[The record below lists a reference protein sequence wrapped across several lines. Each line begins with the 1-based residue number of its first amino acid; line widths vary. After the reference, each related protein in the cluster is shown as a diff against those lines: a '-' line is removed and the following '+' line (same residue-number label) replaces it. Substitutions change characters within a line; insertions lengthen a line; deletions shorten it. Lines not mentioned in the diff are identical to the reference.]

1 MSLLNRL
8 TGFILIFCLP
18 LAKGFDIHAQAQQ
31 RDRTDSVGL
40 AYAASLTAH
49 AGKGDFAPYYI
60 ASNRH
65 GTITQQAGA
74 QLRFAAW
81 KPLERDKRFS
91 WSAGADFISGI
102 STYTDYQRYDVSSNQ
117 METNRQRPSSIWLQ
131 QLYAELKWR
140 QVFLMVGMKEQES
153 ALFNNP
159 LGSGDYVESG
169 NARPIPGLRIGFID
183 FQNIP
188 FTKGMLQI
196 QGEIAYGR
204 STDKDWLKNHYN
216 YYNYFVTADTWYHYK
231 RLYFRTS
238 PEQNLSVTF
247 GMQAAAQF
255 KGDIYYYKKG
265 QMTSSKQQKF
275 QLRDLWDMLI
285 TKGEDTYYK
294 GNHLGAWDM
303 KAVYRLRSGSKI
315 AAYFQW
321 PWDDGSGIGKLNG
334 FDGIWGLEWEQSE
347 KGLLSGAVI
356 EFLTF
361 MNQSGPM
368 HLDPEDSPGS
378 NMPIHTDGSDNY
390 YNNYQYNGY
399 AHHGMG
405 IGSPFF
411 PSTLY
416 NLDGYM
422 QYVDNRIRGFHTGIS
437 GSLSACLDYRILVS
451 YREGFGTGYVP
462 RKSPVHDT
470 SAMIETTWQVP
481 HLKGLCVNLQVGI
494 DRGNLYGNQY
504 GALLKVMYNGFLT
517 KK

>member
-1 MSLLNRL
+1 MNKRI
-8 TGFILIFCLP
+8 TIIIFCF
-18 LAKGFDIHAQAQQ
+18 GIGSIVHAQQKNIG
-31 RDRTDSVGL
+31 RTDSVGFI
-40 AYAASLTAH
+40 YAASFTMN
-49 AGKGDFAPYYI
+49 AGRGNFAPYYI

-65 GTITQQAGA
+65 GTITQHSGA
-74 QLRFAAW
+74 QFRLSAW
-81 KPLERDKRFS
+81 RSLERDKRFS

-102 STYTDYQRYDVSSNQ
+102 STYTDYQRYSTPSGQ

-131 QLYAELKWR
+131 QLYAKLKWR
-140 QVFLMVGMKEQES
+140 QAFLTVGMKERES

-169 NARPIPGLRIGFID
+169 NARPIPEFRIGFID

-188 FTKGMLQI
+188 FTKGWLQI
-196 QGEIAYGR
+196 QGEVAYGK
-204 STDKDWLKNHYN
+204 STDKNWLQSHYN
-216 YYNYFVTADTWYHYK
+216 YYNNFVTVDTWYHYK

-247 GMQAAAQF
+247 GMQTAAQF
-255 KGDIYYYKKG
+255 KGDIYHYGKG
-265 QMTSSKQQKF
+265 EMTNYQKRKF
-275 QLRDLWDMLI
+275 QWRDLWDMLI

-294 GNHLGAWDM
+294 GNHLGAWDL
-303 KAVYRLRSGSKI
+303 KAVYRLHTGNEIS
-315 AAYFQW
+315 AYFEW

-334 FDGIWGLEWEQSE
+334 FDGIWGLEWEKAQ
-347 KGLLSGAVI
+347 KGILSGAVI

-368 HLDPEDSPGS
+368 HFDPEDNPGS
-378 NMPIHTDGSDNY
+378 NLPVHTDGSDNY

-405 IGSPFF
+405 IGSPFL

-422 QYVDNRIRGFHTGIS
+422 RYVDNRIRGFHAGVS
-437 GSLSACLDYRILVS
+437 GSLSDCLDYRILVS

-481 HLKGLCVNLQVGI
+481 CLKGLRVNIQVGI
-494 DRGNLYGNQY
+494 DRGNIYGNQC
-504 GALLKVMYNGFLT
+504 GALLGIVYSGLLN